1 MQRIVAAFFH
11 SLSGISFGWRREAA
25 LREELALF
33 GASLLAGP
41 LLTLEPWKLAA
52 LWGSLLFVLAVEFL
66 NTGLEKLADRVTT
79 DRDDFVK
86 IAKDCGSAA
95 VLMALALAGMVWI
108 VALWER
114 LAG

>member
-41 LLTLEPWKLAA
+41 LPTPNPSKLAA